1 MNTFLP
7 TLFVSHGSPML
18 AVEDS
23 PARRFLAGWHERI
36 ARPAAILVVSAHWEL
51 SGGPAVSVTAQPGTI
66 HDFGGFP
73 RELYELQYPA
83 PGAPEVAQHVVKLLQ
98 DAGYDVKTSN
108 SRGLDHGAW
117 VPLSLMYPN
126 ADIPVFQVSLIH
138 GAGPEEH
145 YRLGAALQ
153 SLRTRGVLIIGSG
166 SLTHNLY
173 EFVGHRLDDPA
184 PDWVSDFENWMA
196 AALDAGRLSELM
208 DYRTRAPN
216 AVRNHPTE
224 EHLLP
229 LFVALGAAGER
240 LVASRIHASH
250 TYGILAMD
258 VYSFDAASS
267 GLG

>member
-1 MNTFLP
+1 MNTLP
-7 TLFVSHGSPML
+7 TLFVSHGAPML

-23 PARRFLAGWHERI
+23 PARRFLSGWHQRI
-36 ARPAAILVVSAHWEL
+36 EQPQAILVVSAHWEQ
-51 SGGPAVSVTAQPGTI
+51 SGGPAVSLTARPDTI

-73 RELYELQYPA
+73 RELYEIQYPA
-83 PGAPEVAQHVVKLLQ
+83 LGAPEVAEQTVTLLRN
-98 DAGYDVKTSN
+98 AGFDVKSSN

-126 ADIPVFQVSLIH
+126 ADIPVFQVSLLH
-138 GAGPEEH
+138 GGGPGEH

-153 SLRTRGVLIIGSG
+153 SLRARGVLIIGSG

-173 EFVGHRLDDPA
+173 EFMGHRLDDPA
-184 PDWVSDFENWMA
+184 PDWVVDFENWMA
-196 AALDAGRLSELM
+196 TALDAGHLPELM
-208 DYRTRAPN
+208 DYRKRAPN

-229 LFVALGAAGER
+229 LFVALGAAGEGA
-240 LVASRIHASH
+240 VASRLHASH

-258 VYSFDAASS
+258 VYSFDAGRAA
-267 GLG
+267 